1 MNTKHERR
9 ILLAILLLS
18 VLLRVIVALFLGNAI
33 EETRGGTFDQ
43 ISYDA
48 LAQRV
53 AAGHGFS
60 FGTAWW
66 PGVQAD
72 QPTAFWSYLYTLY
85 LALVYALFGH
95 APLVARLIQ
104 ATLVGAAMPWLTWRI
119 GRRIFGP
126 RPALIAAGISAVYFY
141 FILYA
146 ASLMSEALYIVAV
159 LWTVDAAMRLAAALG
174 DAGASAGR
182 RWRLGLELGLAMGV
196 TLLLRQAIGP
206 FLAVLALWFLWLA
219 WRRGWLRRALGPLA
233 AAAVLMALLLL
244 PFVVRNYRAFG
255 VVGMPNTNV
264 GVSFFWANH
273 PIYGTQFEAVLSPE
287 HGVSYQELI
296 PPELRG
302 LNDALLDRALLD
314 RGVQIVL
321 DDPGR
326 YLLLSLSRIP
336 IYFQFWPTP
345 QISALLSNAA
355 RAAQLWLVPA
365 LHALRPGSGPR
376 RHPPRPLQHPARAH
390 LPQFPQFPQLPQLRP
405 VFAQHPGGGRPS
417 LLPNRPQQQRPPTCA
432 WPTWPWPC
440 SSWPPTPSCISL
452 PGPTCAT
459 ACPSTPSGSSS
470 PATPSTTSSAASPP
484 AAPVPPSPI
493 NHSPIH
499 HSPIHHFPLPSN
511 PGCFGT
517 CGQHDRLGQSPV
529 PMPPAFRDASADL
542 SMTGQ
547 SPVPSPQADR
557 LTSKQLLELLDR
569 HPGILD
575 DSTHGKSI
583 DRISTWKHDNALA
596 IAHGD
601 VLSLPDDPVTRLLKG
616 PHCATVGDAW

>member
-18 VLLRVIVALFLGNAI
+18 VLLRVIVALFLGNTI

-53 AAGHGFS
+53 ATGHGFS

-85 LALVYALFGH
+85 LALVYTLFGH

-174 DAGASAGR
+174 EAGASAGR
-182 RWRLGLELGLAMGV
+182 RWRLGLELGLAMGA

-336 IYFQFWPTP
+336 IYFQFWPTAD
-345 QISALLSNAA
+345 SSLLSNAA
-355 RAAQLWLVPA
+355 RVLSFGLFLPFMLFGLILAASHLRRGGP
-365 LHALRPGSGPR
+365 LRPDPTVASGAPDLR
-376 RHPPRPLQHPARAH
+376 TAYVSLIFLFILVYTAIH
-390 LPQFPQFPQLPQLRP
+390 LASWANVRYRLPVDAFLIMFAGYAIDYLLLRLAKRKSLGLATRQDS
-405 VFAQHPGGGRPS
+405 AQPDGRS
-417 LLPNRPQQQRPPTCA
+417 
-432 WPTWPWPC
+432 
-440 SSWPPTPSCISL
+440 
-452 PGPTCAT
+452 
-459 ACPSTPSGSSS
+459 
-470 PATPSTTSSAASPP
+470 
-484 AAPVPPSPI
+484 
-493 NHSPIH
+493 H
-499 HSPIHHFPLPSN
+499 
-511 PGCFGT
+511 
-517 CGQHDRLGQSPV
+517 
-529 PMPPAFRDASADL
+529 
-542 SMTGQ
+542 
-547 SPVPSPQADR
+547 
-557 LTSKQLLELLDR
+557 
-569 HPGILD
+569 GIQ
-575 DSTHGKSI
+575 
-583 DRISTWKHDNALA
+583 
-596 IAHGD
+596 
-601 VLSLPDDPVTRLLKG
+601 
-616 PHCATVGDAW
+616 